1 MNFKIINNFFGVYNF
16 LISVCY
22 IISAK
27 DEESEAWT
35 AKNYYDPLPTAI
47 SPPEA
52 IFQPSLYSF
61 KILNGAHPNHIP
73 HAVINPAVLQYPP
86 GHVLEDRSNFLVK
99 NCHVKAIQ
107 ICKTY
112 LTCSKLQQTIHPS
125 RIPVEATAGHRPKSP
140 PRIYPSFSP
149 TWRKL
154 CTPPEI
160 RGMDMRAGRVG
171 PRHEK
176 SSSVPRSLNKH

>member
-1 MNFKIINNFFGVYNF
+1 MGTDRQTGSGMDLAAGIGSIIGLAILFFILG
-16 LISVCY
+16 LLCY
-22 IISAK
+22 CLCCIVAKKEGAK

-86 GHVLEDRSNFLVK
+86 GHVLEDRTNYSS
-99 NCHVKAIQ
+99 Q
-107 ICKTY
+107 P
-112 LTCSKLQQTIHPS
+112 HPS
-125 RIPVEATAGHRPKSP
+125 RSYSRSSSKV
-140 PRIYPSFSP
+140 SP
-149 TWRKL
+149 TNIPLVQSDVEEVVHTTGNKRN
-154 CTPPEI
+154 
-160 RGMDMRAGRVG
+160 GYAGRQG
-171 PRHEK
+171 WSP
-176 SSSVPRSLNKH
+176 S